1 MLRPT
6 TSKWTFLNLKLNYN
20 NEKVKHYWSATYV
33 FNIATFF
40 GRDFQVMGMTVEDY
54 IHHAKAEHSSEVNEE
69 KQMKKDIKKQQ
80 LYHETMYG
88 ASSAPLTPINQV
100 PAQKRQD

>member
-1 MLRPT
+1 
-6 TSKWTFLNLKLNYN
+6 
-20 NEKVKHYWSATYV
+20 
-33 FNIATFF
+33 
-40 GRDFQVMGMTVEDY
+40 MGMSVEDY
-54 IHHAKAEHSSEVNEE
+54 INHAKAEHSSEVNEE

-100 PAQKRQD
+100 HHKSKIIKLD

>member
-1 MLRPT
+1 
-6 TSKWTFLNLKLNYN
+6 
-20 NEKVKHYWSATYV
+20 
-33 FNIATFF
+33 
-40 GRDFQVMGMTVEDY
+40 MGMSVEDY
-54 IHHAKAEHSSEVNEE
+54 INHAKAEHNYEVNEE

-100 PAQKRQD
+100 HYKNKIKKTWPAPTEKSVFIQKRKLLFSVFHLLTNNILGQLFKLD